1 MSEIALSFDQL
12 RQDIFEG
19 VLRSLGGESYSQV
32 HTALMYGQDPRT
44 MVLPYIG
51 NCLQLNNYGTLI
63 LPFKIT
69 NHPDLQLSVVLTLG
83 RLNYTIHAHRDIAD
97 ICNMRDSIPALS
109 AELGLKC
116 QQRDVKDGVRFELCN
131 DPTLVWAPT
140 AINIL
145 RSPQLEHAF
154 KEFVRLQADR
164 LIAGISEILASH
176 GICKPADAGFY
187 CVALF
192 RNMGFEQEAHD
203 LINEDFEILNIDK
216 RDPLNIL
223 YALRSREDTPAPIMM
238 CDGLASRLS
247 ERGYT
252 CSIQPSWQNGETHD
266 SLIPY
271 VTERIVVET
280 KLVEVEV
287 KPPEMDWRSKLRAPI
302 ID

>member
-19 VLRSLGGESYSQV
+19 VLRSLGGDSYSEL
-32 HTALMYGQDPRT
+32 HTALMYGQDPRA
-44 MVLPYIG
+44 MILPYIG
-51 NCLQLNNYGTLI
+51 SCIQLNNYGTLI

-83 RLNYTIHAHRDIAD
+83 RLNYTIHAHKDIAE
-97 ICNMRDSIPALS
+97 ICNMRTTIPELS

-164 LIAGISEILASH
+164 LIAGISEVLASK
-176 GICKPADAGFY
+176 GICKPADDGIY
-187 CVALF
+187 CVAVF
-192 RNMGFEQEAHD
+192 RNMGFEKDAHD
-203 LINEDFEILNIDK
+203 LIGEDFEILNIDK
-216 RDPLNIL
+216 RDPMNVL
-223 YALRSREDTPAPIMM
+223 YALQSKKPTPAPIML
-238 CDGLASRLS
+238 CDGLAERLT

-252 CSIQPSWQNGETHD
+252 CSIQPSWQHGDSHD
-266 SLIPY
+266 SMIPF

-280 KLVEVEV
+280 QVVEVAV
-287 KPPEMDWRSKLRAPI
+287 QPPEMDWRSKLRDPI

>member
-1 MSEIALSFDQL
+1 MSEIALSFEQL

-19 VLRSLGGESYSQV
+19 ILRSLGRESYSQV
-32 HTALMYGQDPRT
+32 HTALMYGQDPGI
-44 MVLPYIG
+44 MVLPYID

-83 RLNYTIHAHRDIAD
+83 RLNYTIHAHSEIAE
-97 ICNMRDSIPALS
+97 ICDMRSTIPALS

-116 QQRDVKDGVRFELCN
+116 HQREVKDGVRFELCN

-145 RSPQLEHAF
+145 RSSQLEEAF

-164 LIAGISEILASH
+164 LIAGISEVLSSK
-176 GICKPADAGFY
+176 GICKPADPGFH

-192 RNMGFEQEAHD
+192 RSMGFEQPAQE
-203 LINEDFEILNIDK
+203 LIREDFEILSIDK

-223 YALRSREDTPAPIMM
+223 YALRSKEYSPAPISV
-238 CDGLASRLS
+238 CNALAERLG
-247 ERGYT
+247 EQGYA
-252 CSIQPSWQNGETHD
+252 CSILPSWQSGEVHS
-266 SLIPY
+266 SLIPF

-280 KLVEVEV
+280 KLVEVQV
-287 KPPEMDWRSKLRAPI
+287 QPPEMDWLSMLRDPI

>member
-19 VLRSLGGESYSQV
+19 VLRSLGGDSHSEL
-32 HTALMYGQDPRT
+32 HTALMYGHDPRE
-44 MVLPYIG
+44 MILPNIDD
-51 NCLQLNNYGTLI
+51 CIQLNNYGTLI
-63 LPFKIT
+63 LAYKIP

-83 RLNYTIHAHRDIAD
+83 RLNYTIQAHAD
-97 ICNMRDSIPALS
+97 IVEICEMNCTIPDLS

-116 QQRDVKDGVRFELCN
+116 QRRLVKDGMRFELCN

-164 LIAGISEILASH
+164 LIAGISEILASN
-176 GICKPADAGFY
+176 GIIKVADNGVY
-187 CVALF
+187 CVAVF
-192 RNMGFEQEAHD
+192 KGMGYEEKAHQ
-203 LINEDFEILNIDK
+203 IISEDFDILSVDK

-223 YALRSREDTPAPIMM
+223 YALKSHSPSLVPIML
-238 CDGLASRLS
+238 CDGLQERLG
-247 ERGYT
+247 EAGYSCT
-252 CSIQPSWQNGETHD
+252 IKPSWHNGQTHG
-266 SLIPY
+266 SLIPV
-271 VTERIVVET
+271 VTEKVIVETRIVE
-280 KLVEVEV
+280 LA
-287 KPPEMDWRSKLRAPI
+287 PPEMDWRSKLRDPI